1 MQATKKKNEIE
12 MKSGQMFTTQY
23 CKLYKIK
30 IVHGPVPPQT
40 GTGSMLKAETQAL
53 CYIAQLQILFESSA
67 SWRSILVHPPLW
79 MSSEESV
86 YV

>member
-1 MQATKKKNEIE
+1 

-30 IVHGPVPPQT
+30 IVNGSVPPQT
-40 GTGSMLKAETQAL
+40 GTGSMLKAETQVL
-53 CYIAQLQILFESSA
+53 CYVAQLQILSESSA
-67 SWRSILVHPPLW
+67 SWRSILVHLPLW
-79 MSSEESV
+79 MSAEESV